1 MSASNVFTLD
11 FEGTLTK
18 ASGASYSF
26 PGEAPVYLAWGHS
39 SDNNSTLEEFRGVL
53 QRALDS
59 GLPWLFQNAKF
70 DVGLLRDQFGLD
82 LWAMGIE
89 VHDTMFLLFL
99 ADPHALNY
107 DLKQQAK
114 KLIGYPT
121 DDKDDIAAWVWE
133 YRFQIEAETGRKV
146 KRKQGKDADG
156 RVLASNSFEF
166 IPQVP
171 GGIVGRYA
179 KGDIHRTVG
188 LFNVL
193 WGYVIDDGSMGEPYN
208 RELQL
213 LPILMEN
220 ERDGIRVNLE
230 GLEQDLEEFQR
241 AFVFVEDAIRDRLG
255 DSTLNLDADQ
265 DFAHALIRNGLVRE
279 DAFERTEKKGLFK
292 VGKDS
297 LKPTMFTDPSV
308 ASAVGYR
315 NRLLTAMRNFMEP
328 WAAQASNN
336 DGYVSTN
343 WNQTRGGDG
352 GTRTG
357 RPSTTDPNFLNISK
371 NFEGRT
377 DGYVHPDFLGVPKL
391 PLVRKYM
398 LPDPGGV
405 WAHRDFSGQE
415 LRVFAHYEQGALLA
429 AYQADPDLDP
439 HMMVARIAQEVAPF
453 ARQYDLATLRSNYIK
468 VLNFQRIYG
477 GGLKAAA
484 KALNIGEAEA
494 KEFIKM
500 HDQALPGRK
509 ILNDT
514 LVAMAKRGAP
524 IRTLGGRV
532 YFAEEPRYVDGK
544 LMTWEYKL
552 LNYLV
557 QGSAADLTKQA
568 IIDWYH
574 HPLRDRGSRF
584 LITVYD
590 EINISTPKELLG
602 PQMRL
607 LRDVM
612 NAPRLQCPMR
622 SDAKVGP
629 SWGDAVKVK
638 DSELP
643 E

>member
-1 MSASNVFTLD
+1 MPAPDVFTLD
-11 FEGTLTK
+11 FEGSLTE
-18 ASGASYSF
+18 ATGAAFAF
-26 PGEAPVYLAWGHS
+26 PGEPPQYMAWGHA
-39 SDNNSTLEEFRGVL
+39 SDNNATVEQFRAVL

-70 DVGLLRDQFGLD
+70 DVGLLRTQFGLD
-82 LWAMGIE
+82 LWAMGVE
-89 VHDTMFLLFL
+89 VHDTMFLMFL
-99 ADPHALNY
+99 ADPHALSY

-114 KLIGYPT
+114 RLIGYPT

-133 YRFQIEAETGRKV
+133 HKDQIEATTGRRV
-146 KRKQGKDADG
+146 KRKNGRDQDG
-156 RVLASNSFEF
+156 RVLASNQMEF

-171 GGIVGRYA
+171 GGLVGRYA
-179 KGDIHRTVG
+179 RGDIWRTAL
-188 LFNVL
+188 LFKAL
-193 WGYVIDDGSMGEPYN
+193 WGYVIHDGEMGEPYA
-208 RELQL
+208 RELEL

-220 ERDGIRVNLE
+220 ERIGIRVAQE
-230 GLEQDLEEFQR
+230 DLERDLSEYRR
-241 AFVFVEDAIRDRLG
+241 AFEFVEDALRVRLG
-255 DSTLNLDADQ
+255 APDLNFDADQ
-265 DFAHALIRNGLVRE
+265 DVAHALIRAGIVRE
-279 DAFERTEKKGLFK
+279 EDFERTEKKRDFK

-297 LKPTMFTDPSV
+297 LKPAMFSDPNV
-308 ASAVGYR
+308 ASAMGYR

-328 WAAQASNN
+328 WAEQAKQRG
-336 DGYVSTN
+336 GYVSTN

-371 NFEGRT
+371 NFEGRP
-377 DGYVHPDFLGVPKL
+377 DGYLHPDFLGLPKL

-398 LPDPGGV
+398 LPDEGGL

-429 AYQADPDLDP
+429 AYQADADLDP

-453 ARQYDLATLRSNYIK
+453 ARQYDLTVLRANYIK

-484 KALNIGEAEA
+484 KALNISEAEA
-494 KEFIKM
+494 KEFIAM
-500 HDQALPGRK
+500 HDKALPGRK

-514 LVAMAKRGAP
+514 LVSMARRGAP

-532 YFAEEPRYVDGK
+532 YFAEEPRYVNNQ
-544 LMTWEYKL
+544 LLTWEYKL

-568 IIDWYH
+568 IIDWYK
-574 HPLRDRGSRF
+574 HPLRDKSSRF
-584 LITVYD
+584 LVTVYD
-590 EINISTPKELLG
+590 EINISTPAELIV
-602 PQMRL
+602 PQMKL
-607 LRDVM
+607 LKDVM
-612 NAPRLQCPMR
+612 EAPRLECPMR
-622 SDAKVGP
+622 SDAKIGP

-638 DSELP
+638 D
-643 E
+643 